1 MSKKFN
7 QELIKKAKM
16 NQNLQ
21 ISVSS
26 TKNNTKVVSEDM
38 MTNLKVILERTN
50 MATIETTIEIET
62 GFQKVMIKKEEYKET
77 KDAKVIVTI
86 FSKIKLIRT
95 QISESTISMITN
107 FTKQ

>member
-38 MTNLKVILERTN
+38 MNLKVILERTN

-62 GFQKVMIKKEEYKET
+62 GFQKVMIKKEENKET